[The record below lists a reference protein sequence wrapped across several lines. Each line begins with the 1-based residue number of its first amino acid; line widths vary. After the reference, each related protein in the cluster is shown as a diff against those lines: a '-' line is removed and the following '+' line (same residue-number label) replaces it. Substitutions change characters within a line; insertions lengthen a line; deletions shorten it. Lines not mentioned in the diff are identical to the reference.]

1 MRQWTAEQLDAI
13 TARERSVIV
22 SAAAGSGKTSV
33 LVERLIRIIADRD
46 NPVPVEKMIVVTFTN
61 DAAAEMKQRLSVSLS
76 GLINDRPFDKWLS
89 RQHAML
95 GNASISTIHSF
106 CFDLIRDNINML
118 SLASDFRIIDE
129 TEENILKDSVLKDL
143 VDGYYEKYP
152 EMMEMLNNNFCGNS
166 DAPLCRMILELYGC
180 ISSIPFFK
188 NWLKGLDGQYDSNIY
203 LQEYIKKLKN
213 TLFVCS
219 NKLNTAYEK
228 ASEIS
233 DDKLMTLLSDDK
245 NIVNKALSVLKAND
259 YEELS
264 DYFTSV
270 KYKNFPAAGKN
281 YAYPEERQFI
291 KKIRDSVKE
300 TVKSIADNRAMLV
313 NACDDIKR
321 HKEIM
326 SALSQIII
334 EFSENLYKAKE
345 AKNAIGFDD
354 AEQIVLN
361 LLAECSEDGKII
373 RTKLAEELSE
383 YYQVIMIDEFQD
395 SNNRQD
401 MIFRLLSHNG
411 SAEEYGNNLFF
422 VGDVKQSIYR
432 FRLANPDNF
441 INAVNNAVPYKEN
454 DKRNSYIKLNRNF
467 RSSEQVINFV
477 NYIFKNI
484 MTESVGDIDYNKNE
498 YLIKGAEFYENN
510 RNTHIM
516 LIDKSDESCE
526 DTEAVCIAEKIRR
539 MLDEKISV
547 SRDNGKSSRPCE
559 MKDFC
564 ILLRNRK
571 KIPVYARELEK
582 RGITVSCEEVSG
594 YLKSREVSV
603 LLNLLRVVDN
613 PLSDI
618 PITSVMLSPMFMFSA
633 DEVAEIRLINK
644 EHNIYTNLYDALG
657 IENDKPIFSKEDM
670 IYTKSK
676 FLYDF
681 INELRLLSTFYT
693 LPELIQKIYDSTD
706 FTSVIQLYKDREK
719 KKANL
724 RMLLEYANSYEL
736 NSGNGLSGFIR
747 YIDSVMESKGDFR
760 SGNVSASSQ
769 NAVYIKTMHK
779 SKGLE
784 FPFVFIAET
793 STKFSI
799 QDKLKPFQF
808 SYDCGIGFKLQNKEK
823 YEKFTTIPYE
833 YICGYNQNKLL
844 SEEMRLLY
852 VALTRAKER
861 LFITVNTAESE
872 VGKAQEYA
880 ADIYMNQG
888 ITESLV
894 SSAKSMGDWL
904 LMTLLSHRKSGRI
917 REVFGIYESYVNDDD
932 FEISFEELKPD
943 NDYET
948 IIDTNEGKVSIEDN
962 KISDRLRAAFEFKYD
977 LKLSEL
983 NSKLSVSDVAKN
995 DDSVNFILS
1004 RPAFMTESGKLTAAE
1019 KGTALH
1025 RFLQFT
1031 DFQNL
1036 EVDFEKEKKR
1046 MLDFGYISQKQ
1057 SESIQYEDIDA
1068 FLHSEIYE
1076 MIKKSCRT
1084 IREKKFLISINDL
1097 ELENEFGKKYKGTGG
1112 MLNGIIDMIIENED
1126 HFVLVDYK
1134 TDKID
1139 NLNIIAEKYKNQIFL
1154 YKKALE
1160 KIEKKPVKTALIY
1173 SFYKKTEIRIF

>member
-1 MRQWTAEQLDAI
+1 MRKWTAEQLDAI
-13 TARERSVIV
+13 TVRERSVIV

-33 LVERLIRIIADRD
+33 LVERLIRIIADRE
-46 NPVPVEKMIVVTFTN
+46 NPVPIEKIIVVTFTN
-61 DAAAEMKQRLSVSLS
+61 DAAAEMKQRLSMSLS
-76 GLINDRPFDKWLS
+76 ELMEQRPSDKWIS

-95 GNASISTIHSF
+95 GNAAISTIHSF
-106 CFDLIRDNINML
+106 CFELIRDNISML

-129 TEENILKDSVLKDL
+129 TEENILKDSVLRDL
-143 VDGYYEKYP
+143 IDSYYEKYP
-152 EMMEMLNNNFCGNS
+152 ELMEMLNNNFCGNN
-166 DAPLCRMILELYGC
+166 DAPLCRMILDLYSS
-180 ISSIPFFK
+180 ISSIPFFE
-188 NWLKGLDGQYDSNIY
+188 NWLSKLNEQYDSNMY
-203 LQEYIKKLKN
+203 LQEYIKRLKS
-213 TLFVCS
+213 TLTVCG
-219 NKLNTAYEK
+219 KRLDTAYKK
-228 ASEIS
+228 ASDIS
-233 DDKLMTLLSDDK
+233 DDKLIMLINDDK
-245 NIVNKALSVLKAND
+245 NILNKAILVLETDDYDEFSNWLSN
-259 YEELS
+259 
-264 DYFTSV
+264 V
-270 KYKNFPAAGKN
+270 KYKNFPTAGKN
-281 YAYPEERQFI
+281 YAYPEERQSI

-300 TVKSIADNRAMLV
+300 IVKSMCEKRGMLV
-313 NACDDIKR
+313 NAHDDIKR
-321 HKEIM
+321 HKEVM

-334 EFSENLYKAKE
+334 QFSENLYRAKE
-345 AKNAIGFDD
+345 SKNAIGFDD

-361 LLAECSEDGKII
+361 LLAECSEDGKIT

-441 INAVNNAVPYKEN
+441 INAVNNAVPYKES

-477 NYIFKNI
+477 NYVFKNI
-484 MTESVGDIDYNKNE
+484 MSESAGDIDYNEEE

-510 RNTHIM
+510 RDTHIM
-516 LIDKSDESCE
+516 LIDKSDDNYE
-526 DTEAVCIAEKIRR
+526 DIEAVCVAEKIRR
-539 MLDEKISV
+539 MLNEKNPV
-547 SRDNGKSSRPCE
+547 SKDNGKSSRPCE
-559 MKDFC
+559 MRDFC

-582 RGITVSCEEVSG
+582 NGITVSCEEVSG
-594 YLKSREVSV
+594 YLKSREVSI

-618 PITSVMLSPMFMFSA
+618 PIASVMLSPMFMFSA
-633 DEVAEIRLINK
+633 DELTEIRLINK

-657 IENDKPIFSKEDM
+657 IENDNPIFSKDDI
-670 IYTKSK
+670 IYTKLK
-676 FLYDF
+676 FLYDM
-681 INELRLLSTFYT
+681 INELRLLSSFYT

-706 FTSVIQLYKDREK
+706 FTSVIQLYKDSEK

-736 NSGNGLSGFIR
+736 NSGSGLSGFIR
-747 YIDSVMESKGDFR
+747 YIDNIMESKGDFR

-769 NAVYIKTMHK
+769 NAVCIKTMHK

-808 SYDCGIGFKLQNKEK
+808 SYDCGIGFKFQNKEK

-833 YICGYNQNKLL
+833 YICSYNQNKML

-861 LFITVNTAESE
+861 LFITVNRSESE
-872 VGKAQEYA
+872 ADKAQEYA
-880 ADIYMNQG
+880 ADIYINQG
-888 ITESLV
+888 ITSSLV
-894 SSAKSMGDWL
+894 SSAKSMGDWI
-904 LMTLLSHRKSGRI
+904 LMTLLSHRKSGYL
-917 REVFGIYESYVNDDD
+917 REIFGVYESFVNNDD
-932 FEISFEELKPD
+932 FLISYEDVRPNENFEEYKNSEEAQVNTVD
-943 NDYET
+943 NET
-948 IIDTNEGKVSIEDN
+948 VK
-962 KISDRLRAAFEFKYD
+962 KLRKYFEFEYD
-977 LKLSEL
+977 LTLAEL
-983 NSKLSVSDVAKN
+983 NSKLSVSDVSKK
-995 DDSVNFILS
+995 DDSDSFILS
-1004 RPAFMTESGKLTAAE
+1004 RPMFMTESGELTAAE

-1031 DFQNL
+1031 DFQKL
-1036 EVDFEKEKKR
+1036 EDDFKKEKKR

-1068 FLHSEIYE
+1068 FLHSEIYK
-1076 MIKKSCRT
+1076 MIKNSYRI

-1097 ELENEFGKKYKGTGG
+1097 ELENEFSDKYKGTDG

-1126 HFVLVDYK
+1126 HFILVDYK
-1134 TDKID
+1134 TDKI
-1139 NLNIIAEKYKNQIFL
+1139 NNINIIAEKYKGQIYL

-1160 KIEKKPVKTALIY
+1160 KMEKKTVKAALIY